1 MYKINKGLIYAKAE
15 NIYIYIYIYNMNY
28 NSSMEVERHI
38 VKKKKYILLRKSLH
52 VYICV
57 YLIAYGQPL

>member
-1 MYKINKGLIYAKAE
+1 
-15 NIYIYIYIYNMNY
+15 MNY
-28 NSSMEVERHI
+28 NSSMEVKRHI
-38 VKKKKYILLRKSLH
+38 VKKNIYILLRKLLH